1 MDTMQTGRFLASL
14 RREKHLTQ
22 EQLGEKLGV
31 TNKTISRW
39 ETGSYLPGV
48 DMLQLLSKEFDVSI
62 GELLAGERL
71 TTENY
76 REKTDAAL
84 SEVLQ
89 QENFTIKERYAYWEG
104 KWKREHKLFR
114 ISFPAA
120 ALVLLAAGM
129 WFQNQWL
136 LMLAALAGLLGH
148 MIINNRKMAY
158 IERHTFE
165 E

>member
-1 MDTMQTGRFLASL
+1 MDQIKIGKFIAAL
-14 RREKHLTQ
+14 RKEKGLTQ

-71 TTENY
+71 TKENY

-89 QENFTIKERYAYWEG
+89 QENFTIKERYAYWER

-129 WFQNQWL
+129 WFQTQWL

-148 MIINNRKMAY
+148 MIINNRTMAY
-158 IERHTFE
+158 IERHTFGE
-165 E
+165 

>member
-1 MDTMQTGRFLASL
+1 M
-14 RREKHLTQ
+14 
-22 EQLGEKLGV
+22 
-31 TNKTISRW
+31 
-39 ETGSYLPGV
+39 P
-48 DMLQLLSKEFDVSI
+48 I
-62 GELLAGERL
+62 G
-71 TTENY
+71 
-76 REKTDAAL
+76 
-84 SEVLQ
+84 
-89 QENFTIKERYAYWEG
+89 
-104 KWKREHKLFR
+104 KREHKLFR